1 MKIARILTVFSAV
14 AALTAC
20 GGGGGGGGDAA
31 PATGTAPT
39 PRTQQVTGLTPP
51 TLTLV
56 QDISTAIP
64 LVEEMTRTYAHA
76 GAAFAVKV
84 IGSSELTPGFGSTA
98 DGSAN
103 CPAGTVD
110 YTAETP
116 SGTIY
121 YTYKGCSKGNYV
133 FDGVATVQVTRAGG
147 AVTGYR
153 IDFTDLGVQGLNV
166 PLDFGKLT
174 GSVVCK
180 PAATAG
186 QQPECIANY
195 SGYVWGY
202 DSTFDSGG
210 TANGTHQCDCG
221 QGTWN
226 VTFEN
231 FTALAGLADIFATN
245 GSAVVQRTGAK
256 TFVVTMW
263 VNGIVQTYNVTLP

>member
-1 MKIARILTVFSAV
+1 MKIARILTMFSTI
-14 AALTAC
+14 AALAAC
-20 GGGGGGGGDAA
+20 GGGGGDSPPAA
-31 PATGTAPT
+31 GTAPT
-39 PRTQQVTGLTPP
+39 PRSQQVTGLNSP
-51 TLTLV
+51 TLTLT
-56 QDISTAIP
+56 QDINSATP
-64 LVEEMTRTYAHA
+64 LVQEMTSTYAHA

-84 IGSSELTPGFGSTA
+84 IGSSELTPGFGSAA

-116 SGTIY
+116 SGAIY

-133 FDGVATVQVTRAGG
+133 FDGIATVQVTRAAGG
-147 AVTGYR
+147 AITGYE
-153 IDFTDLGVQGLNV
+153 ISFNNLGVTGLNV
-166 PLDFGKLT
+166 PLSFGTLT

-195 SGYVWGY
+195 AKYVWGY

-226 VTFEN
+226 VAFED
-231 FTALAGLADIFATN
+231 FTAGGGLANSFATN
-245 GSAVVQRTGAK
+245 GSAVVRRTGAK

-263 VNGIVQTYNVTLP
+263 VNGVVQTYNVTLP